1 MEDTDD
7 YDVYATWDS
16 DADATTSIGSVE
28 LNETATFD
36 NMPKILEINGFYYK
50 LEE

>member
-1 MEDTDD
+1 MDDTDD
-7 YDVYATWDS
+7 YDVYATWDA

-28 LNETATFD
+28 LNEESTFID
-36 NMPKILEINGFYYK
+36 MPKKLEINGFYYK